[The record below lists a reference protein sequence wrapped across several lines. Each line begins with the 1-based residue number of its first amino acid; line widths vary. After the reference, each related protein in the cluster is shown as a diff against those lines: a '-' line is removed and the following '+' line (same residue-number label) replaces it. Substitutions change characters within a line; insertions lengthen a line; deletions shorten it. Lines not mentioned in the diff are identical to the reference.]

1 MTTKHIGSSII
12 TLITLLISL
21 TPTLIKSEEGIDVL
35 LPISLNLTVL
45 TDPFYISAA
54 SHDFGNITE
63 ENPGAVLC
71 PSSVAEVARLLR
83 FANGGFSANGDST
96 SHSPSFKVAA
106 RGQGHSLRGQ
116 ASAPGGIVVNMTC
129 LAKAAK
135 PAAVVVSSD
144 GTYADV
150 AAGTMW
156 VEVLETALKRGVS
169 PVSWTD
175 YLYLS
180 VGGTLSNAGIGGQT
194 FRHGPQISNVYE
206 LDVITGKGE
215 MMTCSPNLNPELF
228 YGVLGG
234 LGQFGI
240 ITRAR
245 IALDHAPTRVKW
257 SRILYSDFSA
267 FTRDQERLLSMANDI
282 GVDFLEGQLMMSNG
296 FVDTSFFPL
305 SDQTKVAS
313 LVNDHR
319 IIYVLEVAKYYDST
333 TLPIIDQVIDM
344 LTRTLRFTPGFMF
357 VQDVP
362 YFDFLNRVRNEE
374 EKLRDLGLWEVPHPW
389 LNIFVPRSRIVD
401 FHDGVIKGL
410 LLNQTSTSG
419 VTLFYPTNRNK
430 WNNRMSTMTPD
441 EDIFYVIGL
450 LQSAGGSHNWQELE
464 SLNDKII
471 QFCENSGIMIKE
483 YLMHY
488 TRKEDWIKHFGPK
501 WADFV
506 RRKMMFD
513 PKKLLSPGQEIF

>member
-1 MTTKHIGSSII
+1 MTTNLGLSII
-12 TLITLLISL
+12 TLITLFISL
-21 TPTLIKSEEGIDVL
+21 TPTLTKSEEGIDVF
-35 LPISLNLTVL
+35 LPITLNLTVL
-45 TDPFYISAA
+45 TDPFSISAA
-54 SHDFGNITE
+54 SHDFGNITDE
-63 ENPGAVLC
+63 SPGAVLC
-71 PSSVAEVARLLR
+71 PSSPTEVARLLG
-83 FANGGFSANGDST
+83 FANGGFSYNGVST
-96 SHSPSFKVAA
+96 IPEPTFKVAA

-129 LAKAAK
+129 LAMAAK
-135 PAAVVVSSD
+135 PAAVVISAD

-156 VEVLETALKRGVS
+156 VDVLKAAVERGVS
-169 PVSWTD
+169 PVTWTD

-194 FRHGPQISNVYE
+194 FRHGPQISNVHE

-215 MMTCSPNLNPELF
+215 MMSCSPKLNPELF

-245 IALDHAPTRVKW
+245 IALGHAPTRVKW

-267 FTRDQERLLSMANDI
+267 FKRDQERLISMTNDL

-296 FVDTSFFPL
+296 IVDTSFFPL
-305 SDQTKVAS
+305 SDQTRVAS

-319 IIYVLEVAKYYDST
+319 IIYVLEVAKCYDSK
-333 TLPIIDQVIDM
+333 TLPITDLVMDM
-344 LTRTLRFTPGFMF
+344 LSRTLGFAPGFMF
-357 VQDVP
+357 IQDVP

-374 EKLRDLGLWEVPHPW
+374 EKLRSLGLWEVPHPW
-389 LNIFVPRSRIVD
+389 LNIFVPKSRILD
-401 FHDGVIKGL
+401 FHDGVIHGL
-410 LLNQTSTSG
+410 LLNQTATAG

-430 WNNRMSTMTPD
+430 WNNRMSTMSPD
-441 EDIFYVIGL
+441 EDVFYVIGL
-450 LQSAGGSHNWQELE
+450 LQSAGGSQNWQELE
-464 SLNDKII
+464 NLNDKII
-471 QFCENSGIMIKE
+471 QFCENSGIKIKE

-501 WADFV
+501 WDDFL
-506 RRKMMFD
+506 RRKIMFD
-513 PKKLLSPGQEIF
+513 PKRLLSPGQDIFN

>member
-1 MTTKHIGSSII
+1 MTTNLGLNII
-12 TLITLLISL
+12 TLVTLLITL
-21 TPTLIKSEEGIDVL
+21 TPTLIKSEESINVL

-45 TDPFYISAA
+45 TDPFSISAA
-54 SHDFGNITE
+54 SQDFGNITDE
-63 ENPGAVLC
+63 TPGAVLC
-71 PSSVAEVARLLR
+71 PSSSVEVSRLLR
-83 FANGGFSANGDST
+83 FASGEFSYGEDATGP
-96 SHSPSFKVAA
+96 SPGFKVAA

-135 PAAVVVSSD
+135 PAAVVVSAD

-156 VEVLETALKRGVS
+156 VEVLETAVERGVS
-169 PVSWTD
+169 PVTWTD

-194 FRHGPQISNVYE
+194 FRHGPQISNVHE

-215 MMTCSPNLNPELF
+215 MMTCSPKLNTELF

-245 IALDHAPTRVKW
+245 IALDHAPKRVKW
-257 SRILYSDFSA
+257 LRILYNDFSD
-267 FTRDQERLLSMANDI
+267 FTRDQERLISMVNDI
-282 GVDFLEGQLMMSNG
+282 RVDFLEGQLMMSNG

-305 SDQTKVAS
+305 SDQTRVAS

-319 IIYVLEVAKYYDST
+319 IIYVLEVAKYYDTT
-333 TLPIIDQVIDM
+333 TLPIINQVIDM
-344 LTRTLRFTPGFMF
+344 LTRTLGFIPGFMF
-357 VQDVP
+357 MRDVP

-374 EKLRDLGLWEVPHPW
+374 DKLRSLGLWEVPHPW
-389 LNIFVPRSRIVD
+389 LNIFVPRSRIQD
-401 FHDGVIKGL
+401 FHDGIIKGL

-430 WNNRMSTMTPD
+430 WNNRMSAMIPD
-441 EDIFYVIGL
+441 EDVFYVIGL
-450 LQSAGGSHNWQELE
+450 LHSAGGSQNWEELDN
-464 SLNDKII
+464 LNDKII
-471 QFCENSGIMIKE
+471 HFCDTSGIKIKE

-488 TRKEDWIKHFGPK
+488 TRKEDWVQHFGPK
-501 WADFV
+501 WGDFL
-506 RRKMMFD
+506 RRKIMFD
-513 PKKLLSPGQEIF
+513 PKKLLSPGQDIFS

>member
-1 MTTKHIGSSII
+1 MTTNLSII
-12 TLITLLISL
+12 TLITFLISL
-21 TPTLIKSEEGIDVL
+21 TPTLIKSEEGIDVF

-45 TDPFYISAA
+45 TDPSSISAA
-54 SHDFGNITE
+54 SRDFGNITD

-71 PSSVAEVARLLR
+71 PSSAAEVARLLR
-83 FANGGFSANGDST
+83 FASGGFSYRRGSNDP
-96 SHSPSFKVAA
+96 SPGFKVAA

-135 PAAVVVSSD
+135 PAAVVVSAD
-144 GTYADV
+144 RTYADV

-156 VEVLETALKRGVS
+156 VEVLEAAVEREVS
-169 PVSWTD
+169 PVTWTD

-194 FRHGPQISNVYE
+194 FRHGPQISNVHE

-257 SRILYSDFSA
+257 LRILYSDFSA
-267 FTRDQERLLSMANDI
+267 FTRDQERLVSMANDL

-305 SDQTKVAS
+305 SDRTRVAS

-319 IIYVLEVAKYYDST
+319 IIYVLEVAKYYDTT
-333 TLPIIDQVIDM
+333 TLPIIDKVIDI
-344 LTRTLRFTPGFMF
+344 LTRTLGFVPGFMF
-357 VQDVP
+357 MQDVP
-362 YFDFLNRVRNEE
+362 YFDFLNRVRIEE
-374 EKLRDLGLWEVPHPW
+374 EKLSSLGLWEVPHPW
-389 LNIFVPRSRIVD
+389 LNMFVPRSRILD
-401 FHDGVIKGL
+401 FHNGVIKGL
-410 LLNQTSTSG
+410 LLNRTSTSG
-419 VTLFYPTNRNK
+419 VTLFYPTNRHK
-430 WNNRMSTMTPD
+430 WNNLMSAMIPE
-441 EDIFYVIGL
+441 EDVFYVIGF
-450 LQSAGGSHNWQELE
+450 LQSAGGSQNWQELE
-464 SLNDKII
+464 NVNDKII
-471 QFCENSGIMIKE
+471 QFCDDSGIKIKE

-488 TRKEDWIKHFGPK
+488 TRKEDWIKHFGAK
-501 WADFV
+501 WDDFL
-506 RRKMMFD
+506 RKKIMFD
-513 PKKLLSPGQEIF
+513 PKKLLSPGQDIFN